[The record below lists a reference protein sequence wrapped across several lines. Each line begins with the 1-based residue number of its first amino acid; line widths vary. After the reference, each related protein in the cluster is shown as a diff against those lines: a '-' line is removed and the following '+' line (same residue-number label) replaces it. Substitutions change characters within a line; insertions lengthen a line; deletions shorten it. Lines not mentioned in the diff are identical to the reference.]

1 MNTINQNNNL
11 LNNTRVATVSPKVVI
26 EQGKKNLE
34 LPTPITTEQI
44 GQNFDV
50 LSQRISEITNNT
62 VNLTYS
68 VDKETGKHIIHFVD
82 ANTKEVIKQIPSE
95 EMIRVTKS
103 IDDFVALYNKQNTQ
117 QTNRGLILN
126 KRV

>member
-26 EQGKKNLE
+26 EQGKKSLE
-34 LPTPITTEQI
+34 LPTLTTEQI
-44 GQNFDV
+44 GQNLDV
-50 LSQRISEITNNT
+50 LSQRISEITNNA

-117 QTNRGLILN
+117 QANRGLILN
-126 KRV
+126 ERV